1 MTERI
6 LELAIDS
13 HAGEGSFNRF
23 TPTTPIINSHHLVQR
38 RIEEVE
44 DKAIARLGITYGAL
58 RRLGFTEERV
68 EECLVSIG
76 GLDLDEAF
84 DWV

>member
-1 MTERI
+1 M
-6 LELAIDS
+6 LAKV
-13 HAGEGSFNRF
+13 GSVSFVMIAL
-23 TPTTPIINSHHLVQR
+23 IIKLRHTVPR

-84 DWV
+84 DWVRQFIPPNV